1 VAGGVSV
8 EVAAMQLMDGAL
20 RGYPGAKEVEVEARG
35 GCF

>member
-20 RGYPGAKEVEVEARG
+20 RAKEVEVEARG